1 VACCAHGRLGGTAI
15 QTGGAGKL
23 DLTGL
28 VRNFLFAPLVD
39 LSCAVDRAILLVR
52 WRASVVPLVFPEDGS
67 SHPQL
72 HDFSVVWLVAA
83 WQFSR
88 RQIASP
94 MISQFV
100 SNWFRCR
107 CYVGIPMMAQTPHR
121 AMTAPTD
128 DMSRMVTMRPLMTPP
143 RASTGVRSRCMARS
157 TGSTKFLVFDVNAG
171 IESGLR
177 PVRRPS
183 TEHCLAALGRRPVS
197 LD

>member
-1 VACCAHGRLGGTAI
+1 MFATRQDNRLATAQSAQTDPRGTWI
-15 QTGGAGKL
+15 RKL

-83 WQFSR
+83 WQLSPS
-88 RQIASP
+88 QIASP
-94 MISQFV
+94 IISQFV

-107 CYVGIPMMAQTPHR
+107 CYVGIPMMALAPHR
-121 AMTAPTD
+121 AMTTPTH
-128 DMSRMVTMRPLMTPP
+128 DMTRMVTTRALMTPP
-143 RASTGVRSRCMARS
+143 RASTGVRSRCMA
-157 TGSTKFLVFDVNAG
+157 
-171 IESGLR
+171 
-177 PVRRPS
+177 PS
-183 TEHCLAALGRRPVS
+183 TVHFLSGGSCMAKYASRAAVVIAHWS
-197 LD
+197 SAA